1 MAQRQYDIALRH
13 LNALFSLGA
22 VGDLTDGE
30 LLTLFTARRDE
41 AAELAFAVLVD
52 RHGPM
57 VLKVCHALLRD
68 SDDVQDA
75 FQATFLVL
83 VEKARSLWVRDCLG
97 PWLHQVAY
105 RVALRAR
112 SANVRRQRHE
122 RIAAVSATTIR
133 SNETFD
139 DLRDVLHQ
147 EVSRLPEKYRA
158 AVVLCLWK
166 E

>member
-83 VEKARSLWVRDCLG
+83 VEKGAAFVGARLSRSVAASGSLSPSAAPGRPTSVASGTSGSPLSRRRRSVRM
-97 PWLHQVAY
+97 
-105 RVALRAR
+105 
-112 SANVRRQRHE
+112 
-122 RIAAVSATTIR
+122 
-133 SNETFD
+133 
-139 DLRDVLHQ
+139 
-147 EVSRLPEKYRA
+147 RLSMTYGMCCTRK
-158 AVVLCLWK
+158 
-166 E
+166 